1 MWHWQ
6 GVSLFFFFPF
16 RIVLPGL
23 KSSQNPDED
32 VEQVEMEKLWKNV
45 SLLSPRAGHKTP
57 KCCKEREKSLLCFFS
72 FLPSPLT
79 IPWWYVRGKDDG
91 SSGPK
96 GTTLKGKNSLW
107 PEDLYSLQGGAMP
120 IAVLFFV
127 FSALWFVVLIQMQL
141 WELWSWKEKI
151 KLWLS
156 D

>member
-1 MWHWQ
+1 MTLA
-6 GVSLFFFFPF
+6 GSFSFFFFSF
-16 RIVLPGL
+16 RIILPGL

-32 VEQVEMEKLWKNV
+32 VEQVEMEKLGKNV
-45 SLLSPRAGHKTP
+45 SLISPRAGHKTP
-57 KCCKEREKSLLCFFS
+57 KCCKEREKSLLYFFS

-96 GTTLKGKNSLW
+96 RTTLKGENSFW
-107 PEDLYSLQGGAMP
+107 PEELCSQEGGAMP
-120 IAVLFFV
+120 IAVVF
-127 FSALWFVVLIQMQL
+127 FSALWLVVLIQMQL